1 MDAKF
6 IEVGPEMTVVSA
18 KAEPHSKGNVFIAR
32 DRRKTFLILAQR
44 MRYILHAS
52 DVFAK
57 EEVSMTRAYCQA
69 SKASSRTCGSFTIDR
84 VKVGELTSYL
94 EDHRRKYERLIVAA
108 SSVKHWK
115 LGPLTGVENMTD
127 EGKNVK

>member
-6 IEVGPEMTVVSA
+6 IEVEPDMTVASA
-18 KAEPHSKGNVFIAR
+18 TAERHSKGNVFIAR

-84 VKVGELTSYL
+84 VKVGELGSYL
-94 EDHRRKYERLIVAA
+94 EEHRRKYERLIIAA

-115 LGPLTGVENMTD
+115 VGPLPDVENVMN
-127 EGKNVK
+127 EGNVK